1 MSKANEAL
9 LTYNSE
15 LKRLKKQLLVAV
27 GQSEADES
35 DNHKEKNSNIDA
47 IVKKFMKF
55 KEDNKKLKSIL
66 K

>member
-1 MSKANEAL
+1 M